1 MAPRVSDPLLDAF
14 GAAVRELRQR
24 KGLSQ
29 EALAGIAEVERTYL
43 TEVELG
49 KRNVTLLNIGRL
61 AVALGVGVGELMTL
75 AEGHL
80 GSDDDKPS
88 EGRGG

>member
-1 MAPRVSDPLLDAF
+1 MAPYPTDPLLDAF

-24 KGLSQ
+24 RGLSQ
-29 EALAGIAEVERTYL
+29 EALAKIAEVERTYL

-49 KRNVTLLNIGRL
+49 RRNVTLINVGRL
-61 AVALGVGVGELMTL
+61 AVALGVGVGELMTV

-80 GSDDDKPS
+80 ASS
-88 EGRGG
+88 ETGQAR

>member
-1 MAPRVSDPLLDAF
+1 MALRLSDPLLDAF

-24 KGLSQ
+24 RGLSQ
-29 EALAGIAEVERTYL
+29 EALARIAELERTYL

-61 AVALGVGVGELMTL
+61 AVALGVGVGELMTV
-75 AEGHL
+75 AEVHL
-80 GSDDDKPS
+80 GSAHDKVPD
-88 EGRGG
+88 GRGG